1 MRNNKLTIIKISI
14 ISVIL
19 MFLEIKNTYASFNVK
34 SITTE
39 ISDRRIYIIKYI
51 TYSTYFCISLINIF
65 SNRNINKIK

>member
-1 MRNNKLTIIKISI
+1 MKHIKKISTIGI
-14 ISVIL
+14 ILIVVL
-19 MFLEIKNTYASFNVK
+19 TKYTYASFNVK

-51 TYSTYFCISLINIF
+51 TYSTYFCINLINIF

>member
-1 MRNNKLTIIKISI
+1 
-14 ISVIL
+14 

>member
-1 MRNNKLTIIKISI
+1 MKHIKKISI
-14 ISVIL
+14 KGIILLISL
-19 MFLEIKNTYASFNVK
+19 TKYTYASFNVK

-51 TYSTYFCISLINIF
+51 TYSTYFCINLINIF

>member
-1 MRNNKLTIIKISI
+1 MRHIKKISI
-14 ISVIL
+14 TGIILLISL
-19 MFLEIKNTYASFNVK
+19 TKYTYASFNVK

-51 TYSTYFCISLINIF
+51 TYSTYFCINLINIF

>member
-1 MRNNKLTIIKISI
+1 MKHIKKISI
-14 ISVIL
+14 TGIILLLISL
-19 MFLEIKNTYASFNVK
+19 TKYTYASFNVK

-51 TYSTYFCISLINIF
+51 TYSTYFCINLINIF

>member
-1 MRNNKLTIIKISI
+1 MKHIKKISI
-14 ISVIL
+14 TGIILLISL
-19 MFLEIKNTYASFNVK
+19 TKFTYASFNVK

-51 TYSTYFCISLINIF
+51 TYSTYFCINLINIF

>member
-1 MRNNKLTIIKISI
+1 MKHIKKISI
-14 ISVIL
+14 TGIILLLLISL
-19 MFLEIKNTYASFNVK
+19 TKYTYASFNVK

-51 TYSTYFCISLINIF
+51 TYSTYFCINLINIF

>member
-1 MRNNKLTIIKISI
+1 MNKIRKQITLVIMIALIILGKYN
-14 ISVIL
+14 V
-19 MFLEIKNTYASFNVK
+19 YASFNVK

-51 TYSTYFCISLINIF
+51 TYSTYFCINLINIF

>member
-1 MRNNKLTIIKISI
+1 MKHIKKISI
-14 ISVIL
+14 TGIVLLISL
-19 MFLEIKNTYASFNVK
+19 TKYTYASFNVK

-51 TYSTYFCISLINIF
+51 TYSTCFCISLINIF

>member
-1 MRNNKLTIIKISI
+1 MKHIKKISI
-14 ISVIL
+14 TGIVLLISL
-19 MFLEIKNTYASFNVK
+19 TKYTYASFSVK

>member
-1 MRNNKLTIIKISI
+1 MKHIKKISI
-14 ISVIL
+14 TGIILLISL
-19 MFLEIKNTYASFNVK
+19 TKYTYASFSVK

-51 TYSTYFCISLINIF
+51 TYSTYFCINLINIF

>member
-1 MRNNKLTIIKISI
+1 MKHIKKISI
-14 ISVIL
+14 TGIILLISL
-19 MFLEIKNTYASFNVK
+19 TKYTYASFNVK

-51 TYSTYFCISLINIF
+51 TYNTYFCINLINIF

>member
-1 MRNNKLTIIKISI
+1 MKHIKKISI
-14 ISVIL
+14 TGIVLLISL
-19 MFLEIKNTYASFNVK
+19 TKYTYASFNVK

-65 SNRNINKIK
+65 SNRKIK

>member
-1 MRNNKLTIIKISI
+1 MKHIKKISI
-14 ISVIL
+14 TGIILLISL
-19 MFLEIKNTYASFNVK
+19 TKYTYASFNVK

-51 TYSTYFCISLINIF
+51 TYSTYFCINLINIF

>member
-1 MRNNKLTIIKISI
+1 MKHIKKISI
-14 ISVIL
+14 TGIILLISL
-19 MFLEIKNTYASFNVK
+19 TKYTYANFNVK

-51 TYSTYFCISLINIF
+51 TYSTYFCINLINIF

>member
-1 MRNNKLTIIKISI
+1 MKHIKKISI
-14 ISVIL
+14 TGIVLLIIL
-19 MFLEIKNTYASFNVK
+19 TKYTYASFNVK

-51 TYSTYFCISLINIF
+51 TYSTYFCINLINIF

>member
-1 MRNNKLTIIKISI
+1 MKHIKKISI
-14 ISVIL
+14 TGIILLISL
-19 MFLEIKNTYASFNVK
+19 TKCTYASFNVK

-51 TYSTYFCISLINIF
+51 TYSTYFCINLINIF

>member
-1 MRNNKLTIIKISI
+1 MKHIKKISI
-14 ISVIL
+14 TRIILLISL
-19 MFLEIKNTYASFNVK
+19 TKYTYASFNVK

-51 TYSTYFCISLINIF
+51 TYSTYFCINLINIF

>member
-1 MRNNKLTIIKISI
+1 MKHIKKISI
-14 ISVIL
+14 TGIVLLISL
-19 MFLEIKNTYASFNVK
+19 TKYTYASFNVQ

-51 TYSTYFCISLINIF
+51 TYSTYFCINLINIF

>member
-1 MRNNKLTIIKISI
+1 MKHIKKISI
-14 ISVIL
+14 TGIVLLISL
-19 MFLEIKNTYASFNVK
+19 TKYTYASFNVK

-51 TYSTYFCISLINIF
+51 TYSTYFCINLINIF